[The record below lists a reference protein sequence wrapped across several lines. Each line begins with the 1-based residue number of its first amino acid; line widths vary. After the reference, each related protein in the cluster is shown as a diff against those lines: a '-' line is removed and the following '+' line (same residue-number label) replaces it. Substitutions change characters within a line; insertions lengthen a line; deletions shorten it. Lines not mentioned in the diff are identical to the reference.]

1 MHKFYYE
8 LTNYCNK
15 RDLLINNIRSY
26 KSSINLI
33 EENLLNFNN
42 PSLSDH
48 RCNLRAQYAIAVNKF
63 INDLKKNEDTIKI
76 HLLREP
82 IRVAEKSEEELNQMK
97 CILKRAK
104 EDISQDLLMYY

>member
-33 EENLLNFNN
+33 EENLLNFNI

-48 RCNLRAQYAIAVNKF
+48 RINLRAQYAIVVNKF

-76 HLLREP
+76 YLLREP
-82 IRVAEKSEEELNQMK
+82 IQVTEKCKEELDRMN

-104 EDISQDLLMYY
+104 EIMPQDVLIYY

>member
-8 LTNYCNK
+8 LAKYCNE
-15 RDLLINNIRSY
+15 RDRIVNNIRSY
-26 KSSINLI
+26 KRSIDLI

-48 RCNLRAQYAIAVNKF
+48 RINLRAQYAIAVNRF
-63 INDLKKNEDTIKI
+63 INDLKKNEDAIKI

-82 IRVAEKSEEELNQMK
+82 NRVTEKSEEVLNQMN

-104 EDISQDLLMYY
+104 EIIPQDVLMYY